1 MSEKTPKLTIKQEKF
16 CNKYIECGNASEAYR
31 YAYDCGKMMDKSV
44 WEKASELLKN
54 VKVSSRVSELQRKLE
69 EKSDITK
76 ERVLQELKSIGF
88 SEINKNIRAS
98 DKISALSS
106 ISKMLG
112 YDAPSKSEVLLDTVA
127 NPFAEM
133 RKNKGIA

>member
-31 YAYDCGKMMDKSV
+31 YAYDCGKMSDKTIN
-44 WEKASELLKN
+44 ENASRLLSN
-54 VKVSSRVSELQRKLE
+54 SKVAARVSELRKKLE
-69 EKSDITK
+69 EKFDIPK
-76 ERVLQELKSIGF
+76 ERVLQELESIGF